1 MRYKLCNVH
10 CNAVPLVFVCSS
22 WSCLLRVLQLRFLD
36 AETLQAIG
44 IKQQHEEIILQ
55 ELSNLG
61 VPMPLPS
68 KGKRIF
74 IQLSMTSCDSKLK

>member
-1 MRYKLCNVH
+1 MFETGAVSNV
-10 CNAVPLVFVCSS
+10 VCA
-22 WSCLLRVLQLRFLD
+22 LQLRFLD

-44 IKQQHEEIILQ
+44 IKQQHKDVMLQ

-68 KGKRIF
+68 KGMRIF
-74 IQLSMTSCDSKLK
+74 YE